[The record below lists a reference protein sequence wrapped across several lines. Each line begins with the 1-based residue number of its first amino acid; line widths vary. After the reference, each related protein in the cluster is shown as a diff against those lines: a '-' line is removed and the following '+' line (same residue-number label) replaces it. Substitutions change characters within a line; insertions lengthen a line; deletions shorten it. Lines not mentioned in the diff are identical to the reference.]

1 MVRMLSDGHERGH
14 SGARVRVVLAAA
26 VLMIAPGSV
35 PAAAGRE
42 DAMPDVSVHQEKG
55 VYAVNARFEVPQSPA
70 AVIAVLTDYGDIP
83 RFMPDVTRSI
93 VRERSEGGA
102 VVEQEAVSRVSVFSK
117 RVHLVLEVTEEG
129 GLVRFRDRCGRS
141 FTHYEGSWRVAEVR
155 TSTEITYQL
164 NARPS
169 FDVPNFLL
177 TRVLKRNATRM
188 IDQLR
193 DEIASRA
200 EETAVQR

>member
-1 MVRMLSDGHERGH
+1 MLSDGHERGRK
-14 SGARVRVVLAAA
+14 GARVRVVLAAA
-26 VLMIAPGSV
+26 VLMIAPASV
-35 PAAAGRE
+35 SAAAGKD
-42 DAMPDVSVHQEKG
+42 DAAVPDVSVHQERG
-55 VYAVNARFEVPQSPA
+55 VYVVNARFEVPQSPA
-70 AVIAVLTDYGDIP
+70 AVLAVLTDYGDIP

-141 FTHYEGSWRVAEVR
+141 FTQYEGSWRVAEVR
-155 TSTEITYQL
+155 TGTEITYQL

-169 FDVPNFLL
+169 FDIPDFLL

-188 IDQLR
+188 IEQLR
-193 DEIASRA
+193 GEIAARA